1 VVAYSS
7 GNHAQGVALA
17 ARLLGV
23 PATIVMPADA
33 PRVKLDNT
41 RELGAR
47 VVTYDRLRESR
58 EEIGDAIAAE
68 TGAVLVRPY
77 DDPLVMAGQ
86 GTLGLEIAEQA
97 EAAGR
102 AARRRGSVLR
112 RRRAGRRLRHRA
124 PRAQPG
130 HGRHRRRA
138 RGLRRHQ
145 ALARGRPAA
154 RPRRDGPDHLRR
166 DHDVDPGRA
175 HL

>member
-58 EEIGDAIAAE
+58 EEIGAAIAAE

-86 GTLGLEIAEQA
+86 GTLGS
-97 EAAGR
+97 R
-102 AARRRGSVLR
+102 SPSR
-112 RRRAGRRLRHRA
+112 RRRSGRRSA
-124 PRAQPG
+124 PR
-130 HGRHRRRA
+130 
-138 RGLRRHQ
+138 
-145 ALARGRPAA
+145 
-154 RPRRDGPDHLRR
+154 
-166 DHDVDPGRA
+166 
-175 HL
+175 